1 MRSKYYC
8 RHRMMLFA
16 AISMLI
22 LLSGCGRD
30 QAVSADAPTLTTV
43 TSDTTVGDS
52 AAAGTSEDTTA
63 GSDSTVPKASDDVTV
78 QEGTESA
85 QMDADEEQMEI
96 DEETRRLLTA
106 ELLEENELDASVVE
120 SGRST
125 RSCTFDL
132 PEGFE
137 KSQDVEGLYVTRRYP
152 LDTSMIYYETLD
164 GDISLQL
171 MTEEMFRQQVEG
183 NLRSLYGED
192 IEVGIDSYENVKIDG
207 YPAFR
212 ILCHYEVDEIVITQL
227 EYVINA
233 DKTYI
238 ITYSQTDDYDWM
250 EEFKTS
256 AATISVK

>member
-1 MRSKYYC
+1 MRSKYYCRHC

-22 LLSGCGRD
+22 FLSGCGHD
-30 QAVSADAPTLTTV
+30 QAVSTDTQTLATV
-43 TSDTTVGDS
+43 TSETTVGGS
-52 AAAGTSEDTTA
+52 AVVGM
-63 GSDSTVPKASDDVTV
+63 SDDMTV

-85 QMDADEEQMEI
+85 QMDADEEQIEI

-125 RSCTFDL
+125 RNCTFDL

-137 KSQDVEGLYVTRRYP
+137 KSQDMDGLYVTRRYP

-171 MTEEMFRQQVEG
+171 MTEEMFRQQVEDH
-183 NLRSLYGED
+183 LRSLYGED
-192 IEVGIDSYENVKIDG
+192 IKLGIDSYESIKIDG

-212 ILCHYEVDEIVITQL
+212 ILCHYEADEIVITQL

-233 DKTYI
+233 DKTYV

-250 EEFKTS
+250 EEFETS
-256 AATISVK
+256 AATIRVK